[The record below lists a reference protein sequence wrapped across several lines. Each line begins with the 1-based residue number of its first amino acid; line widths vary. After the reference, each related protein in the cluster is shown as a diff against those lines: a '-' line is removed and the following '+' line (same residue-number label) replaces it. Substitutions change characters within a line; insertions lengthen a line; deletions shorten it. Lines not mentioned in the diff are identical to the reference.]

1 MYVEEFINY
10 VEEYCFIVIIEN
22 IESNS
27 NFYETNVKAVFLVS
41 DFLLDIESEISLFSR
56 SW

>member
-27 NFYETNVKAVFLVS
+27 NFYEANVKAVFLVS